1 MANSKDHVQHLAS
14 WMRMWMVVLPSLP
27 PDLLD
32 ERSSMSSELV
42 LARWTVMELFMA
54 DKHLDLPAATKLHVL
69 DQPCLRHLCAALGR
83 CPVSS

>member
-1 MANSKDHVQHLAS
+1 
-14 WMRMWMVVLPSLP
+14 MVVLPSYCP
-27 PDLLD
+27 ACLLT
-32 ERSSMSSELV
+32 SSTSASMSSELV

-83 CPVSS
+83 